1 MDSKT
6 MTLALQPMDAP
17 KAIAPPPK
25 PSAEIEILPVGK
37 VVAAPSE
44 PAEKA
49 DRFLTEATHQYAEG
63 HLDQPLWDRALAQ
76 ANGNKEAAV
85 ESYLGARAVALRLL
99 DRERRS
105 GKRSTT
111 ARVVRQETGNV
122 IELASND
129 VDVAVPVARRRAI
142 TGYRNLIIAGAITVP
157 LAVGGWLFFS
167 HPTAKPTDTGAVFR
181 TLPAGEA
188 TKDRLLAATST
199 NKNSVS
205 SPSPGTPSRPTG
217 ASPELMQK
225 IQDLRDAGSSN
236 VLVLYLVEW
245 TRKEPANADAWD
257 QLRAGYVT
265 LKQYDDALGAAK
277 KSVEL
282 ASDDPRLWRNLGVA
296 NRDVGDSAGALRA
309 FEQAIARND
318 RDAESLKQIGI
329 LNAEI
334 SKLPEAGRAFEQ
346 ALSISPGDPAAL
358 CLRSAVAQLSSAPK
372 DTYAIA
378 RQVKAIETKCQS

>member
-17 KAIAPPPK
+17 EAVAPPPK

-37 VVAAPSE
+37 APAALPE

-85 ESYLGARAVALRLL
+85 DSYLGARAIALRLL

-111 ARVVRQETGNV
+111 ARVVRQETGKAT
-122 IELASND
+122 ELASND
-129 VDVAVPVARRRAI
+129 VDATVPVAPRRTI
-142 TGYRNLIIAGAITVP
+142 TGYRNLIIAGAIMVP
-157 LAVGGWLFFS
+157 LVVGGWLYFS
-167 HPTAKPTDTGAVFR
+167 RPGVKATDPAAVFR
-181 TLPAGEA
+181 TVPAVVPA
-188 TKDRLLAATST
+188 
-199 NKNSVS
+199 NKSPVPASVGS
-205 SPSPGTPSRPTG
+205 NGAGAPPKQIG
-217 ASPELMQK
+217 ASAELMQK
-225 IQDLRDAGSSN
+225 IQDLRDAGSTN

-296 NRDVGDSAGALRA
+296 NRDFGDSAAALRA

-329 LNAEI
+329 LNAEM
-334 SKLPEAGRAFEQ
+334 SKLPEAGHAFDQ
-346 ALSISPGDPAAL
+346 ALAISPGDPVAL
-358 CLRSAVAQLSSAPK
+358 CLRTAVAQLSAAPK

-378 RQVKAIETKCQS
+378 RQVKAIETRCQG

>member
-1 MDSKT
+1 MARS
-6 MTLALQPMDAP
+6 
-17 KAIAPPPK
+17 APPP
-25 PSAEIEILPVGK
+25 A
-37 VVAAPSE
+37 E

-63 HLDQPLWDRALAQ
+63 HLDQPLWDRAFAQ

-85 ESYLGARAVALRLL
+85 EAYLAARAVALRLL

-111 ARVVRQETGNV
+111 ARVVRLEPGKA
-122 IELASND
+122 IEPASND
-129 VDVAVPVARRRAI
+129 VDEIPPVGRRRSV
-142 TGYRNLIIAGAITVP
+142 TGYRNAIIAGAIMVP
-157 LAVGGWLFFS
+157 LMVGGWLFFS
-167 HPTAKPTDTGAVFR
+167 HSTNKPTDSAAVFR
-181 TLPAGEA
+181 TLPATA
-188 TKDRLLAATST
+188 PA
-199 NKNSVS
+199 NKSSV
-205 SPSPGTPSRPTG
+205 PTPSSAAAAGLPPKQIG
-217 ASPELMQK
+217 ASAELMQK
-225 IQDLRDAGSSN
+225 IQDLRDAGSTN

-265 LKQYDDALGAAK
+265 LKQYEDALGAAR

-296 NRDVGDSAGALRA
+296 NRDFGDSAAALRA
-309 FEQAIARND
+309 FEQAFARND

-329 LNAEI
+329 LNAEM
-334 SKLPEAGRAFEQ
+334 SKLPDAGRAFDQ
-346 ALSISPGDPAAL
+346 ALAISPGDPVAL
-358 CLRSAVAQLSSAPK
+358 CLRSAVAQLSTAPK

-378 RQVKAIETKCQS
+378 RQVKAIETKCQG